1 MEVRVKTLEEIRE
14 EKRRKVGS
22 LGADS
27 SALIGA
33 PLQSGGEQRQEGVLH
48 VQGLSLVAA
57 I

>member
-1 MEVRVKTLEEIRE
+1 MKTLEEIRE